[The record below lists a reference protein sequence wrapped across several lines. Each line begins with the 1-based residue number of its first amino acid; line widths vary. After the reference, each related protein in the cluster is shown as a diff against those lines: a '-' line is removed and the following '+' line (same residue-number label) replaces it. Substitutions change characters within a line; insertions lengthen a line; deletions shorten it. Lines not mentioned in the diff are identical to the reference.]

1 MNKVTTSP
9 SKKFVSFLRSG
20 IRKIVYRPTAVDF
33 VFNAGAACRTATML
47 RRVNMRT
54 FSSPLDWMFRYDLS
68 LYSDL
73 LHKREFDL
81 FREYE
86 ENEESPSEHRNV
98 RDLRTGMI
106 SLHHFTKNQSIQ
118 EQLPDFHATMNKR
131 LQRLISEIQQSK
143 DVGIVMNRD
152 IPAEEIKEFIDS
164 LSRLSPS
171 CAFHVLNVRHSETQ
185 SRVTW
190 KKVSGTGRHSIREV
204 WFNDTHPAGNMED
217 GNAEWWLGNY
227 RIWKKMLIR
236 AFVLRKKKQKE
247 DKV

>member
-1 MNKVTTSP
+1 
-9 SKKFVSFLRSG
+9 
-20 IRKIVYRPTAVDF
+20 
-33 VFNAGAACRTATML
+33 
-47 RRVNMRT
+47 
-54 FSSPLDWMFRYDLS
+54 
-68 LYSDL
+68 
-73 LHKREFDL
+73 
-81 FREYE
+81 
-86 ENEESPSEHRNV
+86 
-98 RDLRTGMI
+98 MI
-106 SLHHFTKNQSIQ
+106 SLHHFTKNQSIW

-131 LQRLISEIQQSK
+131 LQRLISAIQQSK

-190 KKVSGTGRHSIREV
+190 KKVSGTGMHSIREV

-236 AFVLRKKKQKE
+236 AFVLRKKNQE
-247 DKV
+247 GDKACPVSKI

>member
-33 VFNAGAACRTATML
+33 VFSAGAACRT
-47 RRVNMRT
+47 
-54 FSSPLDWMFRYDLS
+54 
-68 LYSDL
+68 
-73 LHKREFDL
+73 
-81 FREYE
+81 
-86 ENEESPSEHRNV
+86 
-98 RDLRTGMI
+98 
-106 SLHHFTKNQSIQ
+106 
-118 EQLPDFHATMNKR
+118 ATMNKR

>member
-20 IRKIVYRPTAVDF
+20 IRKIVYRPTVVDF
-33 VFNAGAACRTATML
+33 VFSAGAACRTATML

-106 SLHHFTKNQSIQ
+106 SLHHFTK
-118 EQLPDFHATMNKR
+118 TK
-131 LQRLISEIQQSK
+131 
-143 DVGIVMNRD
+143 
-152 IPAEEIKEFIDS
+152 
-164 LSRLSPS
+164 
-171 CAFHVLNVRHSETQ
+171 AFRNNCPIFT
-185 SRVTW
+185 
-190 KKVSGTGRHSIREV
+190 
-204 WFNDTHPAGNMED
+204 PP
-217 GNAEWWLGNY
+217 
-227 RIWKKMLIR
+227 
-236 AFVLRKKKQKE
+236 
-247 DKV
+247 

>member
-1 MNKVTTSP
+1 
-9 SKKFVSFLRSG
+9 
-20 IRKIVYRPTAVDF
+20 
-33 VFNAGAACRTATML
+33 ML

-131 LQRLISEIQQSK
+131 LAASDLRDSTKQRR
-143 DVGIVMNRD
+143 RD
-152 IPAEEIKEFIDS
+152 CHEPGH
-164 LSRLSPS
+164 SR
-171 CAFHVLNVRHSETQ
+171 
-185 SRVTW
+185 
-190 KKVSGTGRHSIREV
+190 
-204 WFNDTHPAGNMED
+204 
-217 GNAEWWLGNY
+217 
-227 RIWKKMLIR
+227 
-236 AFVLRKKKQKE
+236 
-247 DKV
+247 

>member
-1 MNKVTTSP
+1 
-9 SKKFVSFLRSG
+9 
-20 IRKIVYRPTAVDF
+20 
-33 VFNAGAACRTATML
+33 ML

-118 EQLPDFHATMNKR
+118 EQLPDSHATMNKR
-131 LQRLISEIQQSK
+131 LQRLISAIQQSK

-190 KKVSGTGRHSIREV
+190 KKVSGTGMHSIREV

-236 AFVLRKKKQKE
+236 AFVLRKKNQE
-247 DKV
+247 GDKACPVSKI

>member
-20 IRKIVYRPTAVDF
+20 IRKIVYRPTVVDF
-33 VFNAGAACRTATML
+33 VFSAGAACRTATML

-106 SLHHFTKNQSIQ
+106 SLHH
-118 EQLPDFHATMNKR
+118 
-131 LQRLISEIQQSK
+131 LQK
-143 DVGIVMNRD
+143 
-152 IPAEEIKEFIDS
+152 PK
-164 LSRLSPS
+164 
-171 CAFHVLNVRHSETQ
+171 H
-185 SRVTW
+185 
-190 KKVSGTGRHSIREV
+190 SGTIARFSRHHEQKAAAS
-204 WFNDTHPAGNMED
+204 D
-217 GNAEWWLGNY
+217 
-227 RIWKKMLIR
+227 
-236 AFVLRKKKQKE
+236 LRDSTKQRRRDCHE
-247 DKV
+247 PGHSR

>member
-1 MNKVTTSP
+1 
-9 SKKFVSFLRSG
+9 
-20 IRKIVYRPTAVDF
+20 
-33 VFNAGAACRTATML
+33 ML

-190 KKVSGTGRHSIREV
+190 KKYQERAGIPYGRSGSMIPIQPETWKTGMPSGGWAITA
-204 WFNDTHPAGNMED
+204 FG
-217 GNAEWWLGNY
+217 
-227 RIWKKMLIR
+227 KKC
-236 AFVLRKKKQKE
+236 
-247 DKV
+247 

>member
-33 VFNAGAACRTATML
+33 VFSAGAACRTATML

-98 RDLRTGMI
+98 RDLRT
-106 SLHHFTKNQSIQ
+106 
-118 EQLPDFHATMNKR
+118 
-131 LQRLISEIQQSK
+131 
-143 DVGIVMNRD
+143 
-152 IPAEEIKEFIDS
+152 
-164 LSRLSPS
+164 
-171 CAFHVLNVRHSETQ
+171 
-185 SRVTW
+185 
-190 KKVSGTGRHSIREV
+190 
-204 WFNDTHPAGNMED
+204 
-217 GNAEWWLGNY
+217 
-227 RIWKKMLIR
+227 
-236 AFVLRKKKQKE
+236 
-247 DKV
+247 

>member
-33 VFNAGAACRTATML
+33 VFSAGAACRTATML

-164 LSRLSPS
+164 VPAVALMRIS
-171 CAFHVLNVRHSETQ
+171 CAERTPFRNA
-185 SRVTW
+185 
-190 KKVSGTGRHSIREV
+190 I
-204 WFNDTHPAGNMED
+204 PGNME
-217 GNAEWWLGNY
+217 
-227 RIWKKMLIR
+227 KSIR
-236 AFVLRKKKQKE
+236 NGQAFHTGGLVQ
-247 DKV
+247 